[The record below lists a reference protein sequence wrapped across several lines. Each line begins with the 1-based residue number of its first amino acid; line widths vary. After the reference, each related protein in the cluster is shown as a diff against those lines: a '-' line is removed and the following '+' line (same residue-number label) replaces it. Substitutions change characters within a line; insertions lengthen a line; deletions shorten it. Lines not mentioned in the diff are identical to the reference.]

1 MTELKVK
8 RLSSTQLSLK
18 PKMDIYTHSVIMG
31 PKKVMLI
38 KAACSLVMECSLQ
51 LGRHQIPV
59 AHAVSDSKEQWV
71 A

>member
-38 KAACSLVMECSLQ
+38 KAACSLVMEYSLQ
-51 LGRHQIPV
+51 LGRHQY
-59 AHAVSDSKEQWV
+59 
-71 A
+71 